1 MHSDRIEWHFGKIL
15 EEGLGLDLSDPNLIE
30 TPTRITRMY
39 QEIFKGIGSEFN
51 DLKAFPNEKNYQQLI
66 MLDCIHFVSWCSH
79 HFLPFEGLAWVGY
92 IPDKYLIGTSKPAR
106 LVDHYAS
113 RPQLQENLCH
123 DVIERFDNV
132 IKPKGTIVAMRALH
146 GCMRCRGVKQ
156 TGRSG
161 MITSA
166 LSGVLLKD
174 NKAVSEAMDWIK
186 ISLMMQRGG

>member
-15 EEGLGLDLSDPNLIE
+15 QEGLGLDISDPNLLE
-30 TPTRITRMY
+30 TPKRISRMY
-39 QEIFKGIGSEFN
+39 HEIFKGLGSEFS
-51 DLKAFPNEKNYQQLI
+51 DFKAFPNEKNYQQLV

-79 HFLPFEGLAWVGY
+79 HFLPFEGLAWIGY
-92 IPDKYLIGTSKPAR
+92 IPDKVLIGASKPAR

-123 DVIERFDNV
+123 DVINSFDKA
-132 IKPKGTIVAMRALH
+132 IKPRGTIVAMRALH

-156 TGRSG
+156 TGGSG

-166 LSGVLLKD
+166 LSGVLRSD
-174 NKAVSEAMDWIK
+174 SKAREEAMRYIM
-186 ISLMMQRGG
+186 ISLQMQRGG